1 MFNQLNRYGKN
12 SAWAVAVL
20 AMLLM
25 GTACSNDKE
34 GSDASPSP
42 SVSASASP
50 ASSPDAS
57 PSAQPD
63 ASASASPDASPSAA
77 APSGAVDEKESA
89 GTYNGQIDN
98 HSIEIESAE
107 GVRAYQIDDEISDKL
122 SSWDDGVKIKFKY
135 KINEIKGDSETIEQ
149 YVITSIDKQ

>member
-25 GTACSNDKE
+25 GTACSNDKD

-63 ASASASPDASPSAA
+63 ASASAAPSASPSAA
-77 APSGAVDEKESA
+77 PTDAVDEKESA

-98 HSIEIESAE
+98 HSIEVESAE
-107 GVRAYQIDDEISDKL
+107 GIRAYQIDDEISDKL
-122 SSWDDGVKIKFKY
+122 SSWDDGVKVKFKY
-135 KINEIKGDSETIEQ
+135 KIKEIKGDSETIEQ

>member
-25 GTACSNDKE
+25 GTACSNDKD

-50 ASSPDAS
+50 ASSPEAS

-63 ASASASPDASPSAA
+63 AGASATPESSPSA
-77 APSGAVDEKESA
+77 APSGAVEEKEST

-98 HSIEIESAE
+98 HSIEIESAD
-107 GVRAYQIDDEISDKL
+107 GVRAYQIDDATSDKL
-122 SSWDDGVKIKFKY
+122 SGWDDGVKVKFKY
-135 KINEIKGDSETIEQ
+135 KINEIKGESETIEQ

>member
-25 GTACSNDKE
+25 GSACSNDKS
-34 GSDASPSP
+34 GSDASPSA

-50 ASSPDAS
+50 SSTPDAS
-57 PSAQPD
+57 PSAQPEG
-63 ASASASPDASPSAA
+63 SAPASPSATPA
-77 APSGAVDEKESA
+77 GEQEEKEST

-98 HSIEIESAE
+98 HSIEIENAE
-107 GVRAYQIDDEISDKL
+107 GVRAYQIDDAISDKL
-122 SSWDDGVKIKFKY
+122 SSWDDSIKVKFKY
-135 KINEIKGDSETIEQ
+135 KINQIKGDNETIEQ

>member
-20 AMLLM
+20 AMLLT
-25 GTACSNDKE
+25 GAGCSNDKN
-34 GSDASPSP
+34 GSESSPAS
-42 SVSASASP
+42 SVSASAS
-50 ASSPDAS
+50 AS
-57 PSAQPD
+57 PST
-63 ASASASPDASPSAA
+63 SPEASPSSSAQPEGSAA
-77 APSGAVDEKESA
+77 ASPTATPSGEQQEKEST

-98 HSIEIESAE
+98 HSIEIESAD

-122 SSWDDGVKIKFKY
+122 SSWDDSIKVKFKY
-135 KINEIKGDSETIEQ
+135 KINEIKGDNETIEQ

>member
-25 GTACSNDKE
+25 GTACSNDKD
-34 GSDASPSP
+34 GSEASPSP
-42 SVSASASP
+42 SLTASASP
-50 ASSPDAS
+50 ASSPEAS

-63 ASASASPDASPSAA
+63 ASASPSPEASPSAA
-77 APSGAVDEKESA
+77 PSEAVEEKESS

-98 HSIEIESAE
+98 HSIEIESPE
-107 GVRAYQIDDEISDKL
+107 GVRAYQIDDTTSDKL
-122 SSWDDGVKIKFKY
+122 SDWDDGAKIKFKY
-135 KINEIKGDSETIEQ
+135 KINEIKGDGETIEQ